1 MDISKV
7 LQTVRS
13 YMQVKPTTAPG
24 DIVLVG
30 MPSGVFYGMVDS
42 IEPDG
47 KKNWYQVKFKLL
59 ILPPVEITWILRI
72 PQMSGDMFTING
84 AEHFLVAVDVLAD
97 APSREENAVNE
108 GSGRPARRT
117 LSLVKGGAAG

>member
-13 YMQVKPTTAPG
+13 YMQVKPATAPG

-30 MPSGVFYGMVDS
+30 MPSGVFYGMVES
-42 IEPDG
+42 IAPDG

-59 ILPPVEITWILRI
+59 ILPPVEVTWILRV
-72 PQMSGDMFTING
+72 PQMSGDIFTING
-84 AEHFLVAVDVLAD
+84 EEHFMVAVDILAA
-97 APSREENAVNE
+97 APTREKNAVNE
-108 GSGRPARRT
+108 SSGRSARRT